1 MVMAIAILVVPTEPR
16 VGLTTVALGLVH
28 ALDRKGIPVGFCKPI
43 GQPHATDTGPER
55 STRLAR
61 AVTSLNPPEPMSA
74 AEAENLLGHDRENIL
89 LEEVI
94 ARYERA
100 AQKASVVVV
109 EGLVDTEE
117 RSYGTHLNAKM
128 AQSLD
133 ARIIIVAAPGRDN
146 PRQVAEL
153 VEVVAQA
160 YGGIRHERMIGCIV
174 NLLDAPVDPTGH
186 IRFDFSRAEDI
197 PDQGH
202 AAELQAECARRWP
215 ETFKLLGC
223 IPWQRDLI
231 APRVQDIMHMIGA
244 QVLNEGQLERRV
256 THVAL
261 GARTLVNS
269 CQDLRAGAMVIMPGD
284 RDDLLLA
291 TCMAA
296 IGGTHVAAVLL
307 TGGIKPDPR
316 VWKLC
321 DPALATGLPVLTIPY
336 SSMQSVLYLPYI
348 NLEIPLDDHDRMQRA
363 VETVAS
369 HITLEWQEPLL
380 TAIEER
386 RLSPPAFR
394 HMLVERAHRANKRII
409 LPEGNEP
416 RTIEAAIICHQRNI
430 ARCVLMGDAGRM
442 HRLSARRGMTIPPG
456 IEIIDPT
463 QVDPRYIDAMVKLR
477 QDKELSPGLA
487 EEQLHDPVVLG
498 TMMLQLGEVDG
509 LVSGAVHTTAN
520 TIRPALQLIKTAPGV
535 KLVSS
540 IFFMCLPEQVLVY
553 GDCAINID
561 PNADELADIAI
572 QSAESAQAFG
582 ITPRVAML
590 SYSTGTSGTGSNVE
604 KVKEAT
610 RIARERRPDLLIDGP
625 LQYDA
630 AAIKAVAQ
638 SKAPDSRVAGRAT
651 VFIFPDLNAGNTTY
665 KAVQR
670 SADVISI
677 GPMLQGLCKPVND
690 LSRGAL
696 VEDIVFTIALTAIQ
710 AEQAAERE
718 RAARR

>member
-1 MVMAIAILVVPTEPR
+1 MP
-16 VGLTTVALGLVH
+16 
-28 ALDRKGIPVGFCKPI
+28 
-43 GQPHATDTGPER
+43 
-55 STRLAR
+55 
-61 AVTSLNPPEPMSA
+61 A

-231 APRVQDIMHMIGA
+231 APRVQDIRHMIGA

-261 GARTLVNS
+261 GARTLTNS

-582 ITPRVAML
+582 E
-590 SYSTGTSGTGSNVE
+590 STTSGFNRMTSSLLRALCSVWRKAAPRKGMSPRPGAD
-604 KVKEAT
+604 AT
-610 RIARERRPDLLIDGP
+610 SSMTVSCIRPPI
-625 LQYDA
+625 
-630 AAIKAVAQ
+630 
-638 SKAPDSRVAGRAT
+638 
-651 VFIFPDLNAGNTTY
+651 TT
-665 KAVQR
+665 
-670 SADVISI
+670 IW
-677 GPMLQGLCKPVND
+677 P
-690 LSRGAL
+690 
-696 VEDIVFTIALTAIQ
+696 LTA
-710 AEQAAERE
+710 
-718 RAARR
+718 

>member
-1 MVMAIAILVVPTEPR
+1 MTTAILVVPTEQR

-28 ALDRKGIPVGFCKPI
+28 ALDRQGIPVGFCKPI
-43 GQPHATDTGPER
+43 SQPHASDTGPER

-61 AVTSLNPPEPMSA
+61 IVTRLNPPEPIPV
-74 AEAENLLGHDRENIL
+74 AEAESLLGHDQENVL

-94 ARYERA
+94 TRYERA
-100 AQKASVVVV
+100 AQNASVVIV

-117 RSYGTHLNAKM
+117 QPYGTHLNAKM
-128 AQSLD
+128 AQGLD
-133 ARIIIVAAPGRDN
+133 ARVIIVAVPGHDT
-146 PRQVAEL
+146 PRQVADT

-160 YGGIRHERMIGCIV
+160 YGGIRHERMLGGIL
-174 NLLDAPVDPTGH
+174 NLIDAPVDPTGH
-186 IRFDFSRAEDI
+186 IRFDFSRAADNGSSSHE
-197 PDQGH
+197 
-202 AAELQAECARRWP
+202 AEFRTECARHWP

-223 IPWQRDLI
+223 IPWQRELS
-231 APRVQDIMHMIGA
+231 APRVQDIMQMIGA
-244 QVLNEGQLERRV
+244 QVLNEGQMNRRV

-261 GARTLVNS
+261 GAPTLANS
-269 CQDLRAGAMVIMPGD
+269 CRELRTGAMMIIPGD

-296 IGGTHVAAVLL
+296 MSGTQVAAVLL
-307 TGGIKPDPR
+307 TGGLKPDPR

-321 DPALATGLPVLTIPY
+321 GPGLDTGLPVLTIAA
-336 SSMQSVLYLPYI
+336 SALQSVLYLPYM
-348 NLEIPLDDHDRMQRA
+348 NLEVPLDDRDRMLQA
-363 VETVAS
+363 VEAVAS
-369 HITLEWQEPLL
+369 HISLDWKEPLL
-380 TAIEER
+380 TTLEER

-394 HMLVERAHRANKRII
+394 HMLVESARRAHKRIV

-416 RTIEAAIICHQRNI
+416 RTIEAAMICHQRGI

-442 HRLSARRGMTIPPG
+442 RRLSARRGMIIPPD

-463 QVDPRYIDAMVKLR
+463 QIDPRYIDAMVELR
-477 QDKELSPGLA
+477 GHKGLNAGLA
-487 EEQLHDPVVLG
+487 EEQLHDSVVLG
-498 TMMLQLGEVDG
+498 TMMLYLGEVDG

-535 KLVSS
+535 HLVSS

-561 PNADELADIAI
+561 PNAEELADIAI
-572 QSAESAQAFG
+572 QSADSAQAFG

-590 SYSTGTSGTGSNVE
+590 SYSTGASGSGSDVE
-604 KVKEAT
+604 KVKAAT

-630 AAIKAVAQ
+630 ATIKAVAQ
-638 SKAPDSRVAGRAT
+638 SKAPDSQVAGRAT
-651 VFIFPDLNAGNTTY
+651 VFIFPDLNTGNTTY

-677 GPMLQGLCKPVND
+677 GPMLQGMRKPVND

-710 AEQAAERE
+710 AEQAAARE
-718 RAARR
+718 RDQH

>member
-1 MVMAIAILVVPTEPR
+1 MAIAILVVPTEPR

-231 APRVQDIMHMIGA
+231 APRVQDIRHMIGA

-261 GARTLVNS
+261 GARTLANS
-269 CQDLRAGAMVIMPGD
+269 CLDLRAGAMVIMPGD

-677 GPMLQGLCKPVND
+677 GPMLQGLGKPVND

>member
-1 MVMAIAILVVPTEPR
+1 MAIAILVVPTEPR

-202 AAELQAECARRWP
+202 AADLQAECTRRWP

-261 GARTLVNS
+261 GARTLANS

-416 RTIEAAIICHQRNI
+416 RTIEAAIICHQRSI

-638 SKAPDSRVAGRAT
+638 SKAPDSQVAGRAT

-677 GPMLQGLCKPVND
+677 GPMLQGLGKPVND

>member
-1 MVMAIAILVVPTEPR
+1 MATAILVVPTEQR

-28 ALDRKGIPVGFCKPI
+28 ALDREGIPVGFCKPI
-43 GQPHATDTGPER
+43 SQPHASDTGPER

-61 AVTSLNPPEPMSA
+61 IVTSINPPEPILV
-74 AEAENLLGHDRENIL
+74 AEAESLLGHDKENVL
-89 LEEVI
+89 LEEI
-94 ARYERA
+94 ISRYEQA
-100 AQKASVVVV
+100 AQNASVVIV

-117 RSYGTHLNAKM
+117 QPYGTHLNAKM
-128 AQSLD
+128 AQGLD
-133 ARIIIVAAPGRDN
+133 AKIIIVAAPGRDT
-146 PRQVAEL
+146 PRQVADT

-160 YGGIRHERMIGCIV
+160 YGGIRHERMLGCIL

-186 IRFDFSRAEDI
+186 IRFDFSRAENGYN
-197 PDQGH
+197 PDHETQIIK
-202 AAELQAECARRWP
+202 ECKRRWP
-215 ETFKLLGC
+215 ETFKLVGC
-223 IPWQRDLI
+223 IPWQRELI
-231 APRVQDIMHMIGA
+231 APRVGDIMQMIGA
-244 QVLNEGQLERRV
+244 QILNEGQLNRRV

-261 GARTLVNS
+261 GAPTLLNL
-269 CQDLRAGAMVIMPGD
+269 CQELRAGAMMIIPGD

-291 TCMAA
+291 VCMAA
-296 IGGTHVAAVLL
+296 MSGTQVAGILL
-307 TGGIKPDPR
+307 TGGFKPDPR

-321 DPALATGLPVLTIPY
+321 GPALDTGLPVLTINY
-336 SSMQSVLYLPYI
+336 STLQSVLYLPYM
-348 NLEIPLDDHDRMQRA
+348 NLEVPLDDRDRILQA
-363 VETVAS
+363 VEAVAS
-369 HITLEWQEPLL
+369 HTTLDWQPLL
-380 TAIEER
+380 TNLEER
-386 RLSPPAFR
+386 RLSPPAFW
-394 HMLVERAHRANKRII
+394 HMLVDRAHRANKRIV

-416 RTIEAAIICHQRNI
+416 RTIEAAIICHQRGI
-430 ARCVLMGDAGRM
+430 ARCVLLGDAGRM
-442 HRLSARRGMTIPPG
+442 RRLSARRGMVIPPE

-463 QVDPRYIDAMVKLR
+463 QIHPRYIEAMVELR
-477 QDKELSPGLA
+477 GDKGLNAGLA

-535 KLVSS
+535 HLVSS

-553 GDCAINID
+553 GDCAINIE
-561 PNADELADIAI
+561 PTPEELADIAI

-590 SYSTGTSGTGSNVE
+590 SYSTGTSGSGSDVD
-604 KVKEAT
+604 KVKNAT

-630 AAIKAVAQ
+630 AAIKDVAQ

-651 VFIFPDLNAGNTTY
+651 VFVFPDLNTGNTTY

-677 GPMLQGLCKPVND
+677 GPMLQGLRKPVND

-710 AEQAAERE
+710 AEQAKARE
-718 RAARR
+718 QGQG

>member
-1 MVMAIAILVVPTEPR
+1 MTIPIFVVATEQR

-28 ALDRKGIPVGFCKPI
+28 ALDRQGIPVGFCKPI
-43 GQPHATDTGPER
+43 SQPHATDTGPER

-61 AVTSLNPPEPMSA
+61 TVTSLLPPEPIPVS
-74 AEAENLLGHDRENIL
+74 EAENLLGHDRENVL

-94 ARYERA
+94 TRYEQA
-100 AQKASVVVV
+100 AQNASVVIV

-117 RSYGTHLNAKM
+117 QPYGTHLNAKM
-128 AQSLD
+128 ALSLG
-133 ARIIIVAAPGRDN
+133 ARIIIVAAPGHDT
-146 PRQVAEL
+146 PRQVADT

-160 YGGIRHERMIGCIV
+160 YGGIRHQRMLGCIL

-186 IRFDFSRAEDI
+186 IRFDFSRAVDNDG
-197 PDQGH
+197 PGH
-202 AAELQAECARRWP
+202 EVEFRTECTRRWP

-244 QVLNEGQLERRV
+244 QVLNEGYLGRRV
-256 THVAL
+256 THVVL
-261 GARTLVNS
+261 GAPTLVNT
-269 CQDLRAGAMVIMPGD
+269 CQEFRAGAMVIVPGD

-291 TCMAA
+291 ICMAA
-296 IGGTHVAAVLL
+296 MSGTQVAAVLL
-307 TGGIKPDPR
+307 TGGFKPDPR
-316 VWKLC
+316 IWKLC
-321 DPALATGLPVLTIPY
+321 GAAFDTGLPVLTVPY
-336 SSMQSVLYLPYI
+336 TALQAVLYLPYL
-348 NLEIPLDDHDRMQRA
+348 NLEVPLDDRGRMSQA
-363 VETVAS
+363 VEAVAS
-369 HITLEWQEPLL
+369 HISLDWKEPLL
-380 TAIEER
+380 STIDER

-394 HMLVERAHRANKRII
+394 HMLVERARRASKRII

-416 RTIEAAIICHQRNI
+416 RTIEAAIICHQRGI
-430 ARCVLMGDAGRM
+430 AHCILMGDAGRM
-442 HRLSARRGMTIPPG
+442 HRLSARRGLSIPSD
-456 IEIIDPT
+456 IVIIDPAHIE
-463 QVDPRYIDAMVKLR
+463 QRYIDAMVELR
-477 QDKELSPGLA
+477 GHKGLNAGLA
-487 EEQLHDPVVLG
+487 EEQLHDTVVLG

-520 TIRPALQLIKTAPGV
+520 TIRPALQLIRTAPDV

-553 GDCAINID
+553 GDCAININ
-561 PNADELADIAI
+561 PNAEELADIAI
-572 QSAESAQAFG
+572 QSADSAEAFG

-590 SYSTGTSGTGSNVE
+590 SYSTGASGSGSDVE

-630 AAIKAVAQ
+630 ATIKAVAE
-638 SKAPDSRVAGRAT
+638 SKAPDSQVAGRAT
-651 VFIFPDLNAGNTTY
+651 VFIFPDLNTGNTTY

-677 GPMLQGLCKPVND
+677 GPMLQGMRKPVND
-690 LSRGAL
+690 LSRGAM

-710 AEQAAERE
+710 AEQAAARE
-718 RAARR
+718 RGVR

>member
-1 MVMAIAILVVPTEPR
+1 MATAILVVPTEQR

-28 ALDRKGIPVGFCKPI
+28 ALDREGIPVGFCKPI
-43 GQPHATDTGPER
+43 SQPHASDTGPER

-61 AVTSLNPPEPMSA
+61 IVTSINPPEPILV
-74 AEAENLLGHDRENIL
+74 AEAESLLGHDKENVL
-89 LEEVI
+89 LEEI
-94 ARYERA
+94 ISRYEQA
-100 AQKASVVVV
+100 AQNASVVIV

-117 RSYGTHLNAKM
+117 QPYGTHLNAKM
-128 AQSLD
+128 AQGLD
-133 ARIIIVAAPGRDN
+133 AKIIIVAAPGGDT
-146 PRQVAEL
+146 PRQVADT

-160 YGGIRHERMIGCIV
+160 YGGIRHERMLGCIL

-186 IRFDFSRAEDI
+186 IRFDFSRAENGYN
-197 PDQGH
+197 PDHETQIIK
-202 AAELQAECARRWP
+202 ECKRRWP
-215 ETFKLLGC
+215 ETFKLVGC
-223 IPWQRDLI
+223 IPWQRELI
-231 APRVQDIMHMIGA
+231 APRVGDIMQMIGA
-244 QVLNEGQLERRV
+244 QILNEGQLNRRV

-261 GARTLVNS
+261 GAPTLLNL
-269 CQDLRAGAMVIMPGD
+269 CQELRAGAMMIIPGD

-291 TCMAA
+291 VCMAA
-296 IGGTHVAAVLL
+296 MSGTQVAGILL
-307 TGGIKPDPR
+307 TGGFKPDPR

-321 DPALATGLPVLTIPY
+321 GPALDTGLPVLTINY
-336 SSMQSVLYLPYI
+336 STLQSVLYLPYM
-348 NLEIPLDDHDRMQRA
+348 NLEVPLDDRDRILQA
-363 VETVAS
+363 VEAVAS
-369 HITLEWQEPLL
+369 HTTLDWQPLL
-380 TAIEER
+380 TNLEER

-394 HMLVERAHRANKRII
+394 HMLVDRAHRANKRIV

-416 RTIEAAIICHQRNI
+416 RTIEAAIICHQRGI
-430 ARCVLMGDAGRM
+430 ARCVLLGDAGRM
-442 HRLSARRGMTIPPG
+442 RRLSARRGMVIPPE

-463 QVDPRYIDAMVKLR
+463 QIHPRYIEAMVELR
-477 QDKELSPGLA
+477 GDKGLNAGLA

-535 KLVSS
+535 HLVSS

-553 GDCAINID
+553 GDCAINIE
-561 PNADELADIAI
+561 PTPEELADIAI

-590 SYSTGTSGTGSNVE
+590 SYSTGTSGSGSDVD
-604 KVKEAT
+604 KVKNAT

-630 AAIKAVAQ
+630 AAIKDVAQ

-651 VFIFPDLNAGNTTY
+651 VFVFPDLNTGNTTY

-677 GPMLQGLCKPVND
+677 GPMLQGLRKPVND

-710 AEQAAERE
+710 AEQAKARE
-718 RAARR
+718 QGQG

>member
-1 MVMAIAILVVPTEPR
+1 MAIAILVVPTEPR

-186 IRFDFSRAEDI
+186 IRFDFSRAEDV

>member
-1 MVMAIAILVVPTEPR
+1 MAIAILVVPTEPR

-231 APRVQDIMHMIGA
+231 APRVQDIRHMIGA

-261 GARTLVNS
+261 GARTLTNS

-463 QVDPRYIDAMVKLR
+463 QVDPSYIDAMVKLR
-477 QDKELSPGLA
+477 QDKDLSPGLA

-677 GPMLQGLCKPVND
+677 GPMLQGLGKPVND

>member
-1 MVMAIAILVVPTEPR
+1 MAKAILVVPTEQR

-28 ALDRKGIPVGFCKPI
+28 ALDREGIPVGFCKPI
-43 GQPHATDTGPER
+43 SQPHASDTGPER

-61 AVTSLNPPEPMSA
+61 TVTSLNPPEPIPV
-74 AEAENLLGHDRENIL
+74 AEAESLLGHNQENVL

-94 ARYERA
+94 TRYERA
-100 AQKASVVVV
+100 ARNANIVIV

-117 RSYGTHLNAKM
+117 QPYGTHLNARM

-133 ARIIIVAAPGRDN
+133 AHVIIVIAPGHDT
-146 PRQVAEL
+146 PRQIADT

-160 YGGIRHERMIGCIV
+160 YGGIQHERMLGCII
-174 NLLDAPVDPTGH
+174 NLLDAPLDQTGH
-186 IRFDFSRAEDI
+186 IRFDFSRADRGYNLSHEKD
-197 PDQGH
+197 
-202 AAELQAECARRWP
+202 LRNECARHWP
-215 ETFKLLGC
+215 KTFQLLGC
-223 IPWQRDLI
+223 IPWDGGLM
-231 APRVQDIMHMIGA
+231 APRVLDVMRMIGA
-244 QVLNEGQLERRV
+244 QTLNEGHLDRRV
-256 THVAL
+256 THIAL
-261 GARTLVNS
+261 GARTLTNS
-269 CQDLRAGAMVIMPGD
+269 CQDLRPGALIMMPGD

-291 TCMAA
+291 ACMAA
-296 IGGTHVAAVLL
+296 MGGLHVAGVLL
-307 TGGIKPDPR
+307 TGGYKPDPR

-321 DPALATGLPVLTIPY
+321 GPALDTGLPVLGVRY
-336 SSMQSVLYLPYI
+336 STMESVMALPYL
-348 NLEIPLDDHDRMQRA
+348 NLEIPLDDRDRMERA
-363 VETVAS
+363 VDAIAS
-369 HITLEWQEPLL
+369 HLNLEWKEPLL
-380 TAIEER
+380 ANAEER

-394 HMLVERAHRANKRII
+394 HVLVDRASRAHKRII

-416 RTIEAAIICHQRNI
+416 RTIEAAIICHKRDI

-442 HRLSARRGMTIPPG
+442 HRLSARRGLTIPPD
-456 IEIIDPT
+456 IEIIDPAV
-463 QVDPRYIDAMVKLR
+463 VDQRYIDAMVEMR
-477 QDKELSPGLA
+477 QHKGLTPGLA

-520 TIRPALQLIKTAPGV
+520 TIRPALQLVKTAPGV

-553 GDCAINID
+553 GDCAININ
-561 PNADELADIAI
+561 PSAEELADIAI

-582 ITPRVAML
+582 IPPRVAML
-590 SYSTGTSGTGSNVE
+590 SYSTGTSGTGSDVE

-610 RIARERRPDLLIDGP
+610 RIARMRRPDLLIDGP

-630 AAIKAVAQ
+630 ATIKTVAQ
-638 SKAPDSRVAGRAT
+638 SKAPESQVAGRAT
-651 VFIFPDLNAGNTTY
+651 VFIFPDLNTGNTTY

-677 GPMLQGLCKPVND
+677 GPMLQGLNKPVND

-710 AEQAAERE
+710 AEQAMERE
-718 RAARR
+718 RKQH

>member
-1 MVMAIAILVVPTEPR
+1 MAIAILVVPTEPR

-61 AVTSLNPPEPMSA
+61 AVTSLNPPEPMPA

-174 NLLDAPVDPTGH
+174 NLLDAPMDPTGH

-231 APRVQDIMHMIGA
+231 APRVQDIRHMIGA

-261 GARTLVNS
+261 GARTLANS

-336 SSMQSVLYLPYI
+336 STMQSVLYLPYI

-638 SKAPDSRVAGRAT
+638 SKAPDSQVAGRAT

-677 GPMLQGLCKPVND
+677 GPMLQGLGKPVND

>member
-1 MVMAIAILVVPTEPR
+1 MAIAILVVPTEPR

-61 AVTSLNPPEPMSA
+61 AVTSLNPPEPMPA

-202 AAELQAECARRWP
+202 AAELQTECTRRWP

-261 GARTLVNS
+261 GARTLANS
-269 CQDLRAGAMVIMPGD
+269 CLDLRAGAMVIMPGD

-296 IGGTHVAAVLL
+296 ISGTHVAAVLL

>member
-1 MVMAIAILVVPTEPR
+1 MTTAILVVPTEQR

-28 ALDRKGIPVGFCKPI
+28 ALDREGIPVGFCKPI
-43 GQPHATDTGPER
+43 SQPHATDTGPER

-61 AVTSLNPPEPMSA
+61 TVTSLTPPEPISV
-74 AEAENLLGHDRENIL
+74 AEAENLLGHGRENIL

-94 ARYERA
+94 ARYEQA
-100 AQKASVVVV
+100 AQHAAAVVV

-117 RSYGTHLNAKM
+117 QPYGTHLNAKI

-133 ARIIIVAAPGRDN
+133 AKVIIVAAPGHDT
-146 PRQVAEL
+146 PRQVADT
-153 VEVVAQA
+153 VEVVARA
-160 YGGIRHERMIGCIV
+160 YGGIHHERMLGCIL
-174 NLLDAPVDPTGH
+174 NLLDAPVDPVGH
-186 IRFDFSRAEDI
+186 IRFDFSRAENGYS
-197 PDQGH
+197 PSH
-202 AAELQAECARRWP
+202 EAEFRAECARRWP
-215 ETFKLLGC
+215 ETFKLIGC
-223 IPWQRDLI
+223 IPWDRELI
-231 APRVQDIMHMIGA
+231 APRVRDIMHMINA
-244 QVLNEGQLERRV
+244 QAINEGQLDRRV

-261 GARTLVNS
+261 GARTLANS
-269 CQDLRAGAMVIMPGD
+269 CQELRPGALVIAPGD

-291 TCMAA
+291 VCMAA
-296 IGGTHVAAVLL
+296 MGGAHVAAVLL
-307 TGGIKPDPR
+307 TGGLKPDPR
-316 VWKLC
+316 IWKLC
-321 DPALATGLPVLTIPY
+321 GPALDAGLPVLTISY
-336 SSMQSVLYLPYI
+336 TTMQSVLYLPYI
-348 NLEIPLDDHDRMQRA
+348 NLEIPLDDRDRMKRA
-363 VETVAS
+363 IEAVAS
-369 HITLEWQEPLL
+369 HISLDWKEPLL
-380 TAIEER
+380 TTIAAER
-386 RLSPPAFR
+386 RLSPPAFQ

-416 RTIEAAIICHQRNI
+416 RTIEAAVICHQRGI
-430 ARCVLMGDAGRM
+430 ARCVLMGEAARM
-442 HRLSARRGMTIPPG
+442 HRLMARRGMAIPPD

-463 QVDPRYIDAMVKLR
+463 RIEPRYVDAMVALR
-477 QDKELSPGLA
+477 EHKGLTPGLA

-498 TMMLQLGEVDG
+498 TMMLHLGEVDG

-520 TIRPALQLIKTAPGV
+520 TIRPALQLIKTAPDV
-535 KLVSS
+535 HLVSS

-561 PNADELADIAI
+561 PNAAELADIAI
-572 QSAESAQAFG
+572 QSAESARAFG

-590 SYSTGTSGTGSNVE
+590 SYSTGASGSGSDVD

-630 AAIKAVAQ
+630 ATIKEVAE

-651 VFIFPDLNAGNTTY
+651 VFIFPDLNTGNTTY

-677 GPMLQGLCKPVND
+677 GPMLQGLRKPVND

-710 AEQAAERE
+710 AEQARERE
-718 RAARR
+718 RGAR

>member
-1 MVMAIAILVVPTEPR
+1 MANAILVVPTEQR

-28 ALDRKGIPVGFCKPI
+28 ALDREGIPVGFCKPI
-43 GQPHATDTGPER
+43 SQLHASDTGPER

-61 AVTSLNPPEPMSA
+61 TVTSLNPPEPIPG
-74 AEAENLLGHDRENIL
+74 AEAESLLGHDRENVL
-89 LEEVI
+89 LEEI
-94 ARYERA
+94 IGRYEQA
-100 AQKASVVVV
+100 AQNASVVVV

-117 RSYGTHLNAKM
+117 QPYGTHLNAKM
-128 AQSLD
+128 AQGLD
-133 ARIIIVAAPGRDN
+133 AKIIIVAAPGRDT
-146 PRQVAEL
+146 PRQVADT

-160 YGGIRHERMIGCIV
+160 YGGIHHERMIGCII

-186 IRFDFSRAEDI
+186 IRFDFSRTEDNYN
-197 PDQGH
+197 PSH
-202 AAELQAECARRWP
+202 ETLFRTECVRHWP
-215 ETFKLLGC
+215 ETFKLIGC
-223 IPWQRDLI
+223 IPWERELI
-231 APRVQDIMHMIGA
+231 APRVRDIMQMIGA
-244 QVLNEGQLERRV
+244 QILNEGQLNRRV

-261 GARTLVNS
+261 GASTLLNA
-269 CQDLRAGAMVIMPGD
+269 CRELRAGAMMIIPGD

-296 IGGTHVAAVLL
+296 MSGTQVAGVLL
-307 TGGIKPDPR
+307 TGGFKPDPR

-321 DPALATGLPVLTIPY
+321 GPALDTGLPVLNINY
-336 SSMQSVLYLPYI
+336 SAMQSVLYLPYL
-348 NLEIPLDDHDRMQRA
+348 NLEVPLDDRDRMQQA
-363 VETVAS
+363 VDAVAS
-369 HITLEWQEPLL
+369 HITLEWKEPLL
-380 TAIEER
+380 NNIEER
-386 RLSPPAFR
+386 RFSPPAFR
-394 HMLVERAHRANKRII
+394 HMLVERARKANKRII

-416 RTIEAAIICHQRNI
+416 RTIEAAITCHQRGI
-430 ARCVLMGDAGRM
+430 ARCVLLGDAGRM
-442 HRLSARRGMTIPPG
+442 RRLSARRGMSIPPD
-456 IEIIDPT
+456 IEIIDPG
-463 QVDPRYIDAMVKLR
+463 QINPRYIEAMVELR
-477 QDKELSPGLA
+477 RDKDLNPGLA

-535 KLVSS
+535 HLVSS

-553 GDCAINID
+553 GDCAINIA
-561 PNADELADIAI
+561 PTAEELADIAI

-590 SYSTGTSGTGSNVE
+590 SYSTGTSGSGSDVE
-604 KVKEAT
+604 KVKNAT
-610 RIARERRPDLLIDGP
+610 CIARERRPDLLIDGP

-630 AAIKAVAQ
+630 AAIKDVAQ

-651 VFIFPDLNAGNTTY
+651 VFVFPDLNTGNTTY

-677 GPMLQGLCKPVND
+677 GPMLQGLRKPVND

-710 AEQAAERE
+710 AEQARVRE
-718 RAARR
+718 QSQR

>member
-1 MVMAIAILVVPTEPR
+1 MTTAILVVPTEQR

-28 ALDRKGIPVGFCKPI
+28 ALDREGIPVGFCKPI
-43 GQPHATDTGPER
+43 SQPHATDTGPER

-61 AVTSLNPPEPMSA
+61 IVSSLKPPEPIPVD
-74 AEAENLLGHDRENIL
+74 EAESLLGHDRENVL

-94 ARYERA
+94 ARYEQA
-100 AQKASVVVV
+100 AQHASVVIV

-117 RSYGTHLNAKM
+117 QSYGTRLNAKM
-128 AQSLD
+128 AQTLD
-133 ARIIIVAAPGRDN
+133 AKIIIVTAPGRDR
-146 PRQVAEL
+146 PRQVADT
-153 VEVVAQA
+153 VEVVARA
-160 YGGIRHERMIGCIV
+160 YGGIRHERMLGCIL
-174 NLLDAPVDPTGH
+174 NLLDAPVDQTGH
-186 IRFDFSRAEDI
+186 LRFDFSRAENGYN
-197 PDQGH
+197 PSH
-202 AAELQAECARRWP
+202 EAELRAECARHWP

-223 IPWQRDLI
+223 IPWERELI
-231 APRVQDIMHMIGA
+231 APRVVDIMHLIGA
-244 QVLNEGQLERRV
+244 QILNEGQLNRRV

-261 GARTLVNS
+261 GAPTLANCS
-269 CQDLRAGAMVIMPGD
+269 RELRPGAMVIIPGD

-291 TCMAA
+291 VCMAA
-296 IGGTHVAAVLL
+296 MSGTHVAGVLL
-307 TGGIKPDPR
+307 TGGFKPDPR

-321 DPALATGLPVLTIPY
+321 DPALEAGLPVLTIPFGTL
-336 SSMQSVLYLPYI
+336 QSVLYLPYL
-348 NLEIPLDDHDRMQRA
+348 NLEVPLDDRDRMRQA

-369 HITLEWQEPLL
+369 HISLDWKEPLL
-380 TAIEER
+380 SRIEER
-386 RLSPPAFR
+386 RLSPPAFQ
-394 HMLVERAHRANKRII
+394 HMLVERARRANKRII

-416 RTIEAAIICHQRNI
+416 RTIEAAITCHQRGI
-430 ARCVLMGDAGRM
+430 ARCVLMGDAARM
-442 HRLSARRGMTIPPG
+442 HRTCAHRGFNLPPD

-463 QVDPRYIDAMVKLR
+463 RIDRRYIDAMVELR
-477 QDKELSPGLA
+477 QHKGLTPGLA
-487 EEQLHDPVVLG
+487 EEELHDAVVLG
-498 TMMLQLGEVDG
+498 TMMLHLGEVDG

-520 TIRPALQLIKTAPGV
+520 TIRPALQLIKTAPDV
-535 KLVSS
+535 RLVSS

-561 PNADELADIAI
+561 PNAEELADIAI
-572 QSAESAQAFG
+572 QSAESAKAFG

-590 SYSTGTSGTGSNVE
+590 SYSTGTSGSGSDVE

-630 AAIKAVAQ
+630 AAIKDVAQ

-670 SADVISI
+670 SAEVISI
-677 GPMLQGLCKPVND
+677 GPMLQGLNKPVND

-718 RAARR
+718 RNRR

>member
-1 MVMAIAILVVPTEPR
+1 MATAILVVPTEQR

-28 ALDRKGIPVGFCKPI
+28 ALDREGIPVGFCKPI
-43 GQPHATDTGPER
+43 SQPHATDTGPER

-61 AVTSLNPPEPMSA
+61 TVTSLTPPEPLPV
-74 AEAENLLGHDRENIL
+74 AEAESLLGHGRENIL

-94 ARYERA
+94 ARYEQA
-100 AQKASVVVV
+100 AQHAAIVVV

-117 RSYGTHLNAKM
+117 QPYGTSLNAKM

-133 ARIIIVAAPGRDN
+133 AKIVIVAAPGHDT
-146 PRQVAEL
+146 PRQVADT
-153 VEVVAQA
+153 VEVVARA
-160 YGGIRHERMIGCIV
+160 YGGIHHERMIGCIL
-174 NLLDAPVDPTGH
+174 NLLDAPVDPVGH
-186 IRFDFSRAEDI
+186 IRFDFSRAENSHG
-197 PDQGH
+197 PSH
-202 AAELQAECARRWP
+202 EAEFRTECARHWP

-223 IPWQRDLI
+223 IPWQRELI
-231 APRVQDIMHMIGA
+231 APRVRDIMHMINA
-244 QVLNEGQLERRV
+244 QAINEGQLDRRV

-261 GARTLVNS
+261 GARTLANS
-269 CQDLRAGAMVIMPGD
+269 CQDLRSGALVIAPGD

-291 TCMAA
+291 VCMAA
-296 IGGTHVAAVLL
+296 MSGTHIAALLL
-307 TGGIKPDPR
+307 TGGLKPDPR
-316 VWKLC
+316 IWKLC
-321 DPALATGLPVLTIPY
+321 GPALDAGLPVLTIAY
-336 SSMQSVLYLPYI
+336 TTMQSVLYLPYI
-348 NLEIPLDDHDRMQRA
+348 NLEIPIDDRDRMQRA
-363 VETVAS
+363 TEAVAA
-369 HITLEWQEPLL
+369 HISLDWREPLL
-380 TAIEER
+380 SSLEER

-394 HMLVERAHRANKRII
+394 HMLVERARRANKRII

-416 RTIEAAIICHQRNI
+416 RTIEAAIMCHQRGI
-430 ARCVLMGDAGRM
+430 ARCVLMGDSGRM
-442 HRLSARRGMTIPPG
+442 HRLSARRGMTIPPD
-456 IEIIDPT
+456 IEIIDPA
-463 QVDPRYIDAMVKLR
+463 QIDRRYVDALVELR
-477 QDKELSPGLA
+477 QHKGLTPGLA
-487 EEQLHDPVVLG
+487 EEELHDPVVLG
-498 TMMLQLGEVDG
+498 TVMLHLNEVDG

-561 PNADELADIAI
+561 PSAEELADIAI
-572 QSAESAQAFG
+572 QSADSALAFG

-590 SYSTGTSGTGSNVE
+590 SYSTGGSGSGSNVE

-610 RIARERRPDLLIDGP
+610 RIARERRAELLIDGP

-630 AAIKAVAQ
+630 AAIKTVAQ
-638 SKAPDSRVAGRAT
+638 SKAPDSQVAGRAT
-651 VFIFPDLNAGNTTY
+651 VFIFPDLNTGNTTY

-677 GPMLQGLCKPVND
+677 GPMLQGLNKPVND

-710 AEQAAERE
+710 AEQARERE
-718 RAARR
+718 RSSR

>member
-1 MVMAIAILVVPTEPR
+1 MTTAILVVPTEQR

-28 ALDRKGIPVGFCKPI
+28 ALDREGIPVGFCKPI
-43 GQPHATDTGPER
+43 SQPHATDTGPER

-61 AVTSLNPPEPMSA
+61 IVTNLTPPEPIPV
-74 AEAENLLGHDRENIL
+74 AEAENLLGHGRENIL

-94 ARYERA
+94 ARYEQA
-100 AQKASVVVV
+100 AQHAAAVVVV
-109 EGLVDTEE
+109 EGLMDTEE
-117 RSYGTHLNAKM
+117 QPYGTHLNAKM

-133 ARIIIVAAPGRDN
+133 ARVIIVAAPGHDT
-146 PRQVAEL
+146 PRQVAET
-153 VEVVAQA
+153 VEVVARA
-160 YGGIRHERMIGCIV
+160 YGGIHHERMIGCV
-174 NLLDAPVDPTGH
+174 LNLLDAPVDPAGH
-186 IRFDFSRAEDI
+186 IRFDFSRTENGYNPEHEKA
-197 PDQGH
+197 
-202 AAELQAECARRWP
+202 LRTECARHWP
-215 ETFKLLGC
+215 ETFKLIGC
-223 IPWQRDLI
+223 IPWDRELI
-231 APRVQDIMHMIGA
+231 APRVRDIMHMINA
-244 QVLNEGQLERRV
+244 QPLNEGQLDRRV

-261 GARTLVNS
+261 GARTLANS
-269 CQDLRAGAMVIMPGD
+269 CQDLRPGALVIAPGD

-291 TCMAA
+291 VCMAA
-296 IGGTHVAAVLL
+296 MSGIHVAAVLL
-307 TGGIKPDPR
+307 TGGLKPDPR

-321 DPALATGLPVLTIPY
+321 GPALDAGLPVLTISY
-336 SSMQSVLYLPYI
+336 TTMQSVLYLPYI
-348 NLEIPLDDHDRMQRA
+348 NLEVPLDDRDRIKRA
-363 VETVAS
+363 TEAVAS
-369 HITLEWQEPLL
+369 RINLDWKDPLL
-380 TAIEER
+380 TTITAER
-386 RLSPPAFR
+386 RLSPPAFQ
-394 HMLVERAHRANKRII
+394 HMLVERARRANKRIV

-416 RTIEAAIICHQRNI
+416 RTIEAAIICHQRGI
-430 ARCVLMGDAGRM
+430 ARCVLMGDTGRM
-442 HRLSARRGMTIPPG
+442 HRLTARRGMAIPPD

-463 QVDPRYIDAMVKLR
+463 QIDRRYVDAMVELR
-477 QDKELSPGLA
+477 QHKGLTPGLA

-498 TMMLQLGEVDG
+498 TMMLHLGEVDG

-535 KLVSS
+535 RLVSS

-561 PNADELADIAI
+561 PNAEELADIAI

-590 SYSTGTSGTGSNVE
+590 SYSTGASGSGSDVE

-610 RIARERRPDLLIDGP
+610 RIAGERRPDLLIDGP

-630 AAIKAVAQ
+630 ATIKEVAQ

-651 VFIFPDLNAGNTTY
+651 VFIFPDLNTGNTTY

-670 SADVISI
+670 SAEVISI
-677 GPMLQGLCKPVND
+677 GPMLQGLRKPVND

-710 AEQAAERE
+710 AEQARERE
-718 RAARR
+718 RSAR

>member
-1 MVMAIAILVVPTEPR
+1 MATAILVVPTEQR

-28 ALDRKGIPVGFCKPI
+28 ALDREGIPVGFCKPI
-43 GQPHATDTGPER
+43 SQPHASDTGPER

-61 AVTSLNPPEPMSA
+61 IVTSINPPEPIPV
-74 AEAENLLGHDRENIL
+74 AEAESLLGHDKENVL
-89 LEEVI
+89 LEEI
-94 ARYERA
+94 IGRYEQA
-100 AQKASVVVV
+100 AQNASVVIV

-117 RSYGTHLNAKM
+117 QPYGTHLNAKM
-128 AQSLD
+128 AQGLD
-133 ARIIIVAAPGRDN
+133 AKIIIVAAPGRDT
-146 PRQVAEL
+146 PSQVADT

-160 YGGIRHERMIGCIV
+160 YGGLRHERMIGCIL

-186 IRFDFSRAEDI
+186 IRFDFSRAENGYN
-197 PDQGH
+197 PDH
-202 AAELQAECARRWP
+202 EAKIIAECVRRWP
-215 ETFKLLGC
+215 ETFRLVGC
-223 IPWQRDLI
+223 IPWQRELI
-231 APRVQDIMHMIGA
+231 APRVGDIMQMIGA
-244 QVLNEGQLERRV
+244 EILNEGQLNRRV

-261 GARTLVNS
+261 GAPTLMNLCQELRT
-269 CQDLRAGAMVIMPGD
+269 GAMMIVPGD
-284 RDDLLLA
+284 RDDVLLA
-291 TCMAA
+291 ICMAA
-296 IGGTHVAAVLL
+296 MSGTQVAGVLL
-307 TGGIKPDPR
+307 TGGSKPDPR

-321 DPALATGLPVLTIPY
+321 GPGLDTGLPVLTINY
-336 SSMQSVLYLPYI
+336 STLQSVLYLPYM
-348 NLEIPLDDHDRMQRA
+348 NLEVPLDDRDRMLQA
-363 VETVAS
+363 VEAVAS
-369 HITLEWQEPLL
+369 HTTLDWQPLL
-380 TAIEER
+380 TNLEER

-394 HMLVERAHRANKRII
+394 HMLVERAHRADKRII

-416 RTIEAAIICHQRNI
+416 RTIEAAIICHQRGI
-430 ARCVLMGDAGRM
+430 ARCVLLGDAGRM
-442 HRLSARRGMTIPPG
+442 RRLSARRGMVIPPE

-463 QVDPRYIDAMVKLR
+463 QIHQRYIDAMVELR
-477 QDKELSPGLA
+477 GDKGLNAGLA

-535 KLVSS
+535 HLVSS

-553 GDCAINID
+553 GDCAINIE
-561 PNADELADIAI
+561 PTPEELADIAI

-590 SYSTGTSGTGSNVE
+590 SYSTGTSGSGSDVD
-604 KVKEAT
+604 KVKNAT

-630 AAIKAVAQ
+630 AAIKDVAQ

-651 VFIFPDLNAGNTTY
+651 VFVFPDLNTGNTTY

-677 GPMLQGLCKPVND
+677 GPMLQGLRKPVND

-710 AEQAAERE
+710 AEQAKVRE
-718 RAARR
+718 QGQP

>member
-1 MVMAIAILVVPTEPR
+1 MTTAILVVPTEQR

-28 ALDRKGIPVGFCKPI
+28 ALDREGIPVGFCKPI
-43 GQPHATDTGPER
+43 SQPHATDTGPER

-61 AVTSLNPPEPMSA
+61 TVTSLTPPEPIPV
-74 AEAENLLGHDRENIL
+74 AESESLLGHGRENIL

-94 ARYERA
+94 ARYEQA
-100 AQKASVVVV
+100 AQHAAVVIV

-117 RSYGTHLNAKM
+117 QPYGTHLNARM

-133 ARIIIVAAPGRDN
+133 AKVIIVAAPGRDT
-146 PRQVAEL
+146 PRQVVEA
-153 VEVVAQA
+153 VEVVARA
-160 YGGIRHERMIGCIV
+160 YGGIHHERLLGCIL
-174 NLLDAPVDPTGH
+174 NLLDAPVDPAGH
-186 IRFDFSRAEDI
+186 IRFDFSRTENGSNISHEAEFR
-197 PDQGH
+197 
-202 AAELQAECARRWP
+202 AECARHWP
-215 ETFKLLGC
+215 ETFKLIGC
-223 IPWQRDLI
+223 IPWQRELI
-231 APRVQDIMHMIGA
+231 APRVRDIMHMIDA
-244 QVLNEGQLERRV
+244 QALNEGQLDRRV

-261 GARTLVNS
+261 GARTLANS
-269 CQDLRAGAMVIMPGD
+269 CQDLRPGAMVIAPGD

-291 TCMAA
+291 VCMAA
-296 IGGTHVAAVLL
+296 MSGTHVAALLL
-307 TGGIKPDPR
+307 TGGLKPDPR

-321 DPALATGLPVLTIPY
+321 GPALDAGLPVLTISY
-336 SSMQSVLYLPYI
+336 TTMQSVLYLPYI
-348 NLEIPLDDHDRMQRA
+348 NLEVPIDDRDRIQRA
-363 VETVAS
+363 TEAVAA
-369 HITLEWQEPLL
+369 HIILDWKEPLL
-380 TAIEER
+380 TTLVER

-394 HMLVERAHRANKRII
+394 HMLVERARRANKRII

-416 RTIEAAIICHQRNI
+416 RTIEAAIICHQRGI

-442 HRLSARRGMTIPPG
+442 RRLSARRGMTIPPD

-463 QVDPRYIDAMVKLR
+463 LVDRRYIDAMAAMR
-477 QDKELSPGLA
+477 QSKGLTPGLA
-487 EEQLHDPVVLG
+487 EEQLHDPVMLG
-498 TMMLQLGEVDG
+498 TMMLQLDEVDG

-520 TIRPALQLIKTAPGV
+520 TIRPALQLIKTAPGMR
-535 KLVSS
+535 LVSS

-553 GDCAINID
+553 GDCAININ
-561 PNADELADIAI
+561 PSADELADIAI

-590 SYSTGTSGTGSNVE
+590 SYSTGASGSGSDVD

-610 RIARERRPDLLIDGP
+610 RLARERRPDLLVDGP

-630 AAIKAVAQ
+630 ATIKEVAQ

-651 VFIFPDLNAGNTTY
+651 VFIFPDLNTGNTTY

-670 SADVISI
+670 SAEVISI
-677 GPMLQGLCKPVND
+677 GPMLQGLNKPVND

-710 AEQAAERE
+710 AEQARERE
-718 RAARR
+718 RHAR

>member
-1 MVMAIAILVVPTEPR
+1 MTTAILVVPTEQR

-28 ALDRKGIPVGFCKPI
+28 ALDRQGIPVGFCKPI
-43 GQPHATDTGPER
+43 SQPHASDTGPER

-61 AVTSLNPPEPMSA
+61 TVTSLNPPEPIPV
-74 AEAENLLGHDRENIL
+74 AEAENLLGHDRENVL
-89 LEEVI
+89 LEDVI

-100 AQKASVVVV
+100 ALHASVVIV

-117 RSYGTHLNAKM
+117 QPYGTHLNAKM

-133 ARIIIVAAPGRDN
+133 ARIIIVTAPGRDT
-146 PRQVAEL
+146 PRQVADT

-160 YGGIRHERMIGCIV
+160 YGGIRHERMLGCII
-174 NLLDAPVDPTGH
+174 NLLDAPVDQAGH
-186 IRFDFSRAEDI
+186 IRFDFSRAENGYN
-197 PDQGH
+197 PGH
-202 AAELQAECARRWP
+202 EAEFRTECARHWP
-215 ETFKLLGC
+215 ETFKLIGC
-223 IPWQRDLI
+223 IPWQRELI
-231 APRVQDIMHMIGA
+231 APRVRDIMHMIGA
-244 QVLNEGQLERRV
+244 QVLNEGQLNRRV

-261 GARTLVNS
+261 GAPTLVNS
-269 CQDLRAGAMVIMPGD
+269 CQDLRPGAMMIVPGD

-291 TCMAA
+291 VCMAA
-296 IGGTHVAAVLL
+296 MSGTHVAGVLL
-307 TGGIKPDPR
+307 AGGFKPDPR

-321 DPALATGLPVLTIPY
+321 GPALDAGLPVLTIPY
-336 SSMQSVLYLPYI
+336 STMQSVLYLPYM
-348 NLEIPLDDHDRMQRA
+348 NLEIPIDDRDRMQQA
-363 VETVAS
+363 VDAVAS
-369 HITLEWQEPLL
+369 HVTLEWKEPLL
-380 TAIEER
+380 ANIEER
-386 RLSPPAFR
+386 RFSPPAFR
-394 HMLVERAHRANKRII
+394 HMLVEHARQANKRIV

-416 RTIEAAIICHQRNI
+416 RTIEAAITCHQRGI
-430 ARCVLMGDAGRM
+430 ARCVLLGDAGRM
-442 HRLSARRGMTIPPG
+442 HRLSARRGMTIPPD

-463 QVDPRYIDAMVKLR
+463 GIEQRHINAMVELR
-477 QDKELSPGLA
+477 GHKGLTAGLA
-487 EEQLHDPVVLG
+487 EEQLHDSVVLG
-498 TMMLQLGEVDG
+498 TIMLHLGEVDG

-535 KLVSS
+535 RLVSS

-553 GDCAINID
+553 GDCAININPSAED
-561 PNADELADIAI
+561 LADIAI

-590 SYSTGTSGTGSNVE
+590 SYSTGTSGSGSDVE

-677 GPMLQGLCKPVND
+677 GPMLQGLRKPVND

-710 AEQAAERE
+710 AEQAAARE
-718 RAARR
+718 RGPR

>member
-1 MVMAIAILVVPTEPR
+1 MATAILVVPTEQR

-61 AVTSLNPPEPMSA
+61 AVTSLNPPEPIPV
-74 AEAENLLGHDRENIL
+74 AEAESLLGHNRENIL

-117 RSYGTHLNAKM
+117 RSYGTHLNARM

-146 PRQVAEL
+146 PRQVAET
-153 VEVVAQA
+153 VEMVAQA
-160 YGGIRHERMIGCIV
+160 YGGIHHERMIGCIV

-186 IRFDFSRAEDI
+186 IRFDFSRAEDSL
-197 PDQGH
+197 DQGH
-202 AAELQAECARRWP
+202 EAELQAECARRWP

-223 IPWQRDLI
+223 IPWQRELI
-231 APRVQDIMHMIGA
+231 APRVRDIRHMIGA
-244 QVLNEGQLERRV
+244 QILNEGQLDRRV
-256 THVAL
+256 THVVL
-261 GARTLVNS
+261 GARTLANS

-284 RDDLLLA
+284 REDLLLA

-296 IGGTHVAAVLL
+296 ISGTHVAAVLL

-316 VWKLC
+316 VWTLC
-321 DPALATGLPVLTIPY
+321 GPAFEAGLSVLTIPY
-336 SSMQSVLYLPYI
+336 STMQSVLYLPYI

-369 HITLEWQEPLL
+369 HITLEWHEPLL
-380 TAIEER
+380 ARIEER

-394 HMLVERAHRANKRII
+394 HMLVERARRANKRII

-416 RTIEAAIICHQRNI
+416 RTIEAAIICHQRDI

-442 HRLSARRGMTIPPG
+442 HRLSARRGMIIPPG

-463 QVDPRYIDAMVKLR
+463 QIDPRYIDTMVELR
-477 QDKELSPGLA
+477 QDKGLSPGLA
-487 EEQLHDPVVLG
+487 DEQLHDAVMLG

-561 PNADELADIAI
+561 PNAEELADIAI

-582 ITPRVAML
+582 IPPRVAML

-638 SKAPDSRVAGRAT
+638 SKAPDSQVAGRAT
-651 VFIFPDLNAGNTTY
+651 VFIFPDLNTGNTTY

-677 GPMLQGLCKPVND
+677 GPMLQGLRKPVND

-710 AEQAAERE
+710 AEQAADQERT
-718 RAARR
+718 ARR

>member
-1 MVMAIAILVVPTEPR
+1 MTTAILVVPTEQR

-28 ALDRKGIPVGFCKPI
+28 ALDREGIPVGFCKPI
-43 GQPHATDTGPER
+43 SQPHATDTGPER

-61 AVTSLNPPEPMSA
+61 SVTSLTPPEPIPV
-74 AEAENLLGHDRENIL
+74 AEAENLLGLGRENIL

-94 ARYERA
+94 ARYEQA
-100 AQKASVVVV
+100 AQHAAVVVV

-117 RSYGTHLNAKM
+117 QPYGTHLNAKM

-133 ARIIIVAAPGRDN
+133 ARVIIVAAPGHDT
-146 PRQVAEL
+146 PRQVADT
-153 VEVVAQA
+153 VEVVARA
-160 YGGIRHERMIGCIV
+160 YGGIHHERMLGCIL
-174 NLLDAPVDPTGH
+174 NLLDAPVDPAGH
-186 IRFDFSRAEDI
+186 IRFDFSRTEN
-197 PDQGH
+197 GH
-202 AAELQAECARRWP
+202 GANHEQDYRAECARHWP
-215 ETFKLLGC
+215 ATFRLIGC
-223 IPWQRDLI
+223 IPWDRELI
-231 APRVQDIMHMIGA
+231 APRVRDIMHMINA
-244 QVLNEGQLERRV
+244 QPLNEGQLDRRV

-261 GARTLVNS
+261 GARTLANS
-269 CQDLRAGAMVIMPGD
+269 CQDLRPGALVIAPGD

-291 TCMAA
+291 VCMAA
-296 IGGTHVAAVLL
+296 MGGTHVAAILL
-307 TGGIKPDPR
+307 TGGFKPDPR
-316 VWKLC
+316 VWALC
-321 DPALATGLPVLTIPY
+321 KPALDAGLPVLTISY
-336 SSMQSVLYLPYI
+336 TTMQSVLYLPYI
-348 NLEIPLDDHDRMQRA
+348 NLEIPLDDRNRMKRA
-363 VETVAS
+363 IETVAS
-369 HITLEWQEPLL
+369 HINLDWKEPLL
-380 TAIEER
+380 TTIKAER
-386 RLSPPAFR
+386 RLSPPAFQ

-416 RTIEAAIICHQRNI
+416 RTIEAAIICHQRGI
-430 ARCVLMGDAGRM
+430 ARCVLMGDTGRM
-442 HRLSARRGMTIPPG
+442 HRLTARRGMTIPPD
-456 IEIIDPT
+456 IEIIDPA
-463 QVDPRYIDAMVKLR
+463 QIDRRYIDAMVELR
-477 QDKELSPGLA
+477 QHKGLTPGLA

-498 TMMLQLGEVDG
+498 TVMLHLGEVDG

-535 KLVSS
+535 GLVSS

-561 PNADELADIAI
+561 PNAEELADIAI

-590 SYSTGTSGTGSNVE
+590 SYSTGASGSGSDVD

-630 AAIKAVAQ
+630 ATIKEVAQ

-651 VFIFPDLNAGNTTY
+651 VFIFPDLNTGNTTY

-670 SADVISI
+670 SAEVISI
-677 GPMLQGLCKPVND
+677 GPMLQGLRKPVND

-696 VEDIVFTIALTAIQ
+696 VEDIVFTVALTAIQ
-710 AEQAAERE
+710 AEQARERE
-718 RAARR
+718 RGAR

>member
-1 MVMAIAILVVPTEPR
+1 MAIAILVVPTEQR

-43 GQPHATDTGPER
+43 SQPHATDTGPER

-61 AVTSLNPPEPMSA
+61 AVTSLNPPEPIPA

-100 AQKASVVVV
+100 AQKASVVIV

-117 RSYGTHLNAKM
+117 RSYSTHLNARM

-146 PRQVAEL
+146 PRQVADL

-160 YGGIRHERMIGCIV
+160 YGGIHHERMIGCIV

-202 AAELQAECARRWP
+202 EAELQAECARRWP

-231 APRVQDIMHMIGA
+231 APRVRDIMHMIGA
-244 QVLNEGQLERRV
+244 QVLNEGQLDRRV

-261 GARTLVNS
+261 GARTLANS
-269 CQDLRAGAMVIMPGD
+269 CQELRAGAMVITPGD
-284 RDDLLLA
+284 REDLLLA

-296 IGGTHVAAVLL
+296 ISGTHVAAVLL

-316 VWKLC
+316 VWTLC
-321 DPALATGLPVLTIPY
+321 GPALDAGLPVLTIPY
-336 SSMQSVLYLPYI
+336 STMQSVLYLPYI
-348 NLEIPLDDHDRMQRA
+348 NPEIPLDDHDRMQRA

-369 HITLEWQEPLL
+369 HITLEWHEPLL
-380 TAIEER
+380 ARIEER

-394 HMLVERAHRANKRII
+394 HMLVERARRANKRVI

-416 RTIEAAIICHQRNI
+416 RTIEAAIICHQRDI

-442 HRLSARRGMTIPPG
+442 HRLSARRGMAIPPG
-456 IEIIDPT
+456 IEIIDPA
-463 QVDPRYIDAMVKLR
+463 QIDPRYIDAMVELR
-477 QDKELSPGLA
+477 QDKGLSPGLA
-487 EEQLHDPVVLG
+487 EEQLHDAVVLG

-520 TIRPALQLIKTAPGV
+520 TIRPALQLIKTAPKV

-561 PNADELADIAI
+561 PNAEELADIAI

-582 ITPRVAML
+582 IPPRVAML
-590 SYSTGTSGTGSNVE
+590 SYSTGTSGAGSNVE

-638 SKAPDSRVAGRAT
+638 SKAPDSQVAGRAT
-651 VFIFPDLNAGNTTY
+651 VFVFPDLNAGNTTY

-677 GPMLQGLCKPVND
+677 GPMLQGLRKPVND

-718 RAARR
+718 RSTRR

>member
-1 MVMAIAILVVPTEPR
+1 MAIAILVVPTEPR

-231 APRVQDIMHMIGA
+231 APRVQDIRHMIGA

-261 GARTLVNS
+261 GARTLTNS

-463 QVDPRYIDAMVKLR
+463 QVDSRYIDAMVELR
-477 QDKELSPGLA
+477 HDKELSPGLA

-677 GPMLQGLCKPVND
+677 GPMLQGLGKPVND

>member
-1 MVMAIAILVVPTEPR
+1 MATAILVVPTEQR

-61 AVTSLNPPEPMSA
+61 AVTSLNPPEPIPV
-74 AEAENLLGHDRENIL
+74 AEAENLLGHNRENIL

-117 RSYGTHLNAKM
+117 RSYGSHLNARM

-133 ARIIIVAAPGRDN
+133 ARIIIVAAPGRDR
-146 PRQVAEL
+146 PRQVAET

-160 YGGIRHERMIGCIV
+160 YGGIHHERMIGCIV

-197 PDQGH
+197 LDQGH
-202 AAELQAECARRWP
+202 EAELQAECARRWP

-223 IPWQRDLI
+223 VPWQRELI

-244 QVLNEGQLERRV
+244 QVLNEGQLDRRV

-261 GARTLVNS
+261 GARTLANS
-269 CQDLRAGAMVIMPGD
+269 CQELRAGAMVIMPGD
-284 RDDLLLA
+284 REDLLLA

-296 IGGTHVAAVLL
+296 ISGTHVAAVLL

-316 VWKLC
+316 VWTLC
-321 DPALATGLPVLTIPY
+321 GPALDAGLPVLTIPY
-336 SSMQSVLYLPYI
+336 STMQSVLYLPYI
-348 NLEIPLDDHDRMQRA
+348 NLEIPLDDHKRIQRA

-369 HITLEWQEPLL
+369 HISLDWQEPLL
-380 TAIEER
+380 TTIEER

-394 HMLVERAHRANKRII
+394 HMLVERARRANKRII

-416 RTIEAAIICHQRNI
+416 RTIEAAIICHQRYI

-442 HRLSARRGMTIPPG
+442 HRLSARRGMVIPPD

-463 QVDPRYIDAMVKLR
+463 QIDPRYIDAMVALR
-477 QDKELSPGLA
+477 QDKGLSPGLA
-487 EEQLHDPVVLG
+487 EEQLHDAVVLG
-498 TMMLQLGEVDG
+498 TMMLQLDEVDG

-520 TIRPALQLIKTAPGV
+520 TIRPALQLIKTAPEA

-561 PNADELADIAI
+561 PNAEELADIAI

-590 SYSTGTSGTGSNVE
+590 SYSTGTSGAGSNVE

-638 SKAPDSRVAGRAT
+638 SKAPDSQVAGRAT

-677 GPMLQGLCKPVND
+677 GPMLQGLRKPVND

>member
-677 GPMLQGLCKPVND
+677 GPMLQGLGKPVND

>member
-1 MVMAIAILVVPTEPR
+1 MAIAILVVPTEPR

-231 APRVQDIMHMIGA
+231 APRVQDIRHMIGA

-261 GARTLVNS
+261 GARTLTNS

-638 SKAPDSRVAGRAT
+638 SKAPDSQVAGRAT

-677 GPMLQGLCKPVND
+677 GPMLQGLGKPVND

>member
-1 MVMAIAILVVPTEPR
+1 MAIAILVVPTEPR

-261 GARTLVNS
+261 GARTLANS

-380 TAIEER
+380 TTIEER

>member
-1 MVMAIAILVVPTEPR
+1 MTTAILVVPTEQR

-28 ALDRKGIPVGFCKPI
+28 ALDREGIPVGFCKPI
-43 GQPHATDTGPER
+43 SQPHATDTGPER

-61 AVTSLNPPEPMSA
+61 IVTNLTPPEPIPV
-74 AEAENLLGHDRENIL
+74 AEAESLLGHGRENIL

-94 ARYERA
+94 ARYEQA
-100 AQKASVVVV
+100 AQHAAAVVVV
-109 EGLVDTEE
+109 EGLMDTEE
-117 RSYGTHLNAKM
+117 QPYGTHLNAKM

-133 ARIIIVAAPGRDN
+133 ARVIIVAAPGHDT
-146 PRQVAEL
+146 PRQVAET
-153 VEVVAQA
+153 VEVVARA
-160 YGGIRHERMIGCIV
+160 YGGIHHERMIGCV
-174 NLLDAPVDPTGH
+174 LNLLDAPVDPAGH
-186 IRFDFSRAEDI
+186 IRFDFSRTENGYNPEHEKA
-197 PDQGH
+197 
-202 AAELQAECARRWP
+202 LRTECARHWP
-215 ETFKLLGC
+215 ETFKLIGC
-223 IPWQRDLI
+223 IPWDRELI
-231 APRVQDIMHMIGA
+231 APRVRDIMHMINA
-244 QVLNEGQLERRV
+244 QPLNEGQLDRRV

-261 GARTLVNS
+261 GARTLANS
-269 CQDLRAGAMVIMPGD
+269 CQDLRPGALVIAPGD

-291 TCMAA
+291 VCMAA
-296 IGGTHVAAVLL
+296 MSGIHVAAVLL
-307 TGGIKPDPR
+307 TGGLKPDPR

-321 DPALATGLPVLTIPY
+321 GPALDAGLPVLTISY
-336 SSMQSVLYLPYI
+336 TTMQSVLYLPYI
-348 NLEIPLDDHDRMQRA
+348 NLEVPLDDR
-363 VETVAS
+363 
-369 HITLEWQEPLL
+369 
-380 TAIEER
+380 
-386 RLSPPAFR
+386 
-394 HMLVERAHRANKRII
+394 
-409 LPEGNEP
+409 G
-416 RTIEAAIICHQRNI
+416 I
-430 ARCVLMGDAGRM
+430 ARCVLMGDTGRM
-442 HRLSARRGMTIPPG
+442 HRLTARRGMAIPPD

-463 QVDPRYIDAMVKLR
+463 QIDRRYVDAMVELR
-477 QDKELSPGLA
+477 QHKGLTPGLA

-498 TMMLQLGEVDG
+498 TMMLHLGEVDG

-535 KLVSS
+535 RLVSS

-561 PNADELADIAI
+561 PNAEELADIAI

-590 SYSTGTSGTGSNVE
+590 SYSTGASGSGSDVE

-630 AAIKAVAQ
+630 ATIKEVAQ

-651 VFIFPDLNAGNTTY
+651 VFIFPDLNTGNTTY

-670 SADVISI
+670 SAEVISI
-677 GPMLQGLCKPVND
+677 GPMLQGLRKPVND

-710 AEQAAERE
+710 AEQARERE
-718 RAARR
+718 RSAR

>member
-1 MVMAIAILVVPTEPR
+1 MTTAILVVPTEQR

-28 ALDRKGIPVGFCKPI
+28 ALDRQGIPVGFCKPI
-43 GQPHATDTGPER
+43 SQPHASDTGPER

-61 AVTSLNPPEPMSA
+61 IVTRLNPPEPIPV
-74 AEAENLLGHDRENIL
+74 AEAERLLGHDQENVL

-94 ARYERA
+94 TRYERA
-100 AQKASVVVV
+100 AQNASVVIV

-117 RSYGTHLNAKM
+117 QPYGTHLNAKM
-128 AQSLD
+128 AQGLD
-133 ARIIIVAAPGRDN
+133 ARVIIVAVPGRDT
-146 PRQVAEL
+146 PRQVADT

-160 YGGIRHERMIGCIV
+160 YGGIRHERMLGCIL
-174 NLLDAPVDPTGH
+174 NLMDAPVDPTGH
-186 IRFDFSRAEDI
+186 IRFDFSRAADNSSSSHE
-197 PDQGH
+197 
-202 AAELQAECARRWP
+202 AEFRAECTRHWP

-223 IPWQRDLI
+223 IPWQRELS
-231 APRVQDIMHMIGA
+231 APRVQDIMQMIGA
-244 QVLNEGQLERRV
+244 QVLNEGQMNRRV

-261 GARTLVNS
+261 GAPTLVNS
-269 CQDLRAGAMVIMPGD
+269 CRELRSGAMMIIPGD

-296 IGGTHVAAVLL
+296 MSGTQVAAVLL
-307 TGGIKPDPR
+307 TGGLKPDPR

-321 DPALATGLPVLTIPY
+321 GPGLDTGLPVLTIAA
-336 SSMQSVLYLPYI
+336 SALQSVLYLPYI
-348 NLEIPLDDHDRMQRA
+348 NLEVPLDDRDRMLQA
-363 VETVAS
+363 VEAVAS
-369 HITLEWQEPLL
+369 HISLDWKEPLL
-380 TAIEER
+380 TTLEER

-394 HMLVERAHRANKRII
+394 HMLVERARQAHKRII

-416 RTIEAAIICHQRNI
+416 RTIEAAMICHQRGI
-430 ARCVLMGDAGRM
+430 ARCILMGDAGRM
-442 HRLSARRGMTIPPG
+442 RRLSARRGMIIPPD

-463 QVDPRYIDAMVKLR
+463 QIDPRYIDAMVELR
-477 QDKELSPGLA
+477 GHKGLNAGLA
-487 EEQLHDPVVLG
+487 EEQLHDSVVLG
-498 TMMLQLGEVDG
+498 TMMLYLGEVDG

-535 KLVSS
+535 QLVSS

-561 PNADELADIAI
+561 PNAEELADIAI
-572 QSAESAQAFG
+572 QSADSAQAFG

-590 SYSTGTSGTGSNVE
+590 SYSTGASGSGSDVE
-604 KVKEAT
+604 KVKAAT
-610 RIARERRPDLLIDGP
+610 RIARERRPDLLI
-625 LQYDA
+625 
-630 AAIKAVAQ
+630 AQ
-638 SKAPDSRVAGRAT
+638 SKAPDSQVAGRAT
-651 VFIFPDLNAGNTTY
+651 VFIFPDLNTGNTTY

-677 GPMLQGLCKPVND
+677 GPMLQGMRKPVND

-710 AEQAAERE
+710 AEQAAARE
-718 RAARR
+718 RSPR